1 MGLEEE
7 EMGSNYVHVKICFNP
22 IEFEDFQSFQ
32 NIFMSMLFKFK
43 SIWTKLDFT
52 ILGLKKIWDQKFWW
66 KTLFSSMMFVL
77 MENLKIARNE
87 KNHHE
92 NPICDII

>member
-43 SIWTKLDFT
+43 SI
-52 ILGLKKIWDQKFWW
+52 
-66 KTLFSSMMFVL
+66 
-77 MENLKIARNE
+77 
-87 KNHHE
+87 
-92 NPICDII
+92 